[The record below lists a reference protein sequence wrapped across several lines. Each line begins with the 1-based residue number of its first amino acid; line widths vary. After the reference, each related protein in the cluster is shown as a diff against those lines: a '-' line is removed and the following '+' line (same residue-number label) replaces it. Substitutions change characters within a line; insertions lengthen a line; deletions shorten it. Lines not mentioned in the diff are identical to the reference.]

1 MIAVD
6 LMGQCND
13 TDNALS
19 ATLTLWPC
27 GWWDCKDKGRNIIEV
42 WILLAKKAPGGDVEA
57 FKKSVD
63 INTAQIVGFYVI
75 CELSCHASLHAVLN
89 NVQWG

>member
-57 FKKSVD
+57 FKKKCRHKYCTD
-63 INTAQIVGFYVI
+63 CG
-75 CELSCHASLHAVLN
+75 VLCDL
-89 NVQWG
+89 